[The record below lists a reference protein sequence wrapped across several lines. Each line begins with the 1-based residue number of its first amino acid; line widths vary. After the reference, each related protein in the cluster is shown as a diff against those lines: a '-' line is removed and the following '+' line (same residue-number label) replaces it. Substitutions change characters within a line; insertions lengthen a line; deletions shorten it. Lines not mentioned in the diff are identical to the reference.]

1 MQNKRKHLVTAATFI
16 CALIALS
23 GCRNNYFRVA
33 GPPAPPIDPSTYS
46 VEDYNSDVAAYKT
59 AITSAQLDFA
69 KQKRN
74 EIAYGLMGQIDVVYD
89 GYYRRLFVGKS
100 DVAVIG
106 DIFALGLGATS
117 TIATHAA
124 TKTLMSALGTA
135 FTGLSLSVDKNYY
148 AQQSFAVIGVAMQ
161 TRRDKVR
168 FSIIT
173 NLALD
178 TTTYPLAAV
187 KRDLVAY
194 ISAGSLPSGLQEL
207 QEEAGVATAKTQG
220 GSQAPSTPTN
230 VTATPGNAQVSLSW
244 MSPSGAT
251 SFNIYWSTT
260 GGVSPASGTKIS
272 GITSSPYTHAGLV
285 NGTVYY
291 YVVTAV
297 NAAGESTGSAQVS
310 AAPNAAAPT
319 PAPAAAPPAP
329 TGLAATPGNAQA
341 SLSWTAPAGATSF
354 NIYRSTTSGVT
365 PANGTRI
372 GTGLGSSPYTDT
384 GLANGTTYY
393 YVVTAVNSGGA
404 ESVPSA
410 QVSAAPNAAA
420 PTSALAAAPPAP
432 TGLAAAPGNAQAS
445 LSWTAPAGASS
456 FNIYRSTTSG
466 VTPANGT
473 RIGTGLGSSPYTDTG
488 LANGTTY
495 YYVVTA
501 VNSGG
506 TESVPSAQVSVAP
519 RIPPQPQQELQ
530 RTPH

>member
-1 MQNKRKHLVTAATFI
+1 MQSKQKHIVIAATFI
-16 CALIALS
+16 CVLIPLS

-33 GPPAPPIDPSTYS
+33 GPPAPLIDPSTYPA
-46 VEDYNSDVAAYKT
+46 EEYKSDVAAYKT

-106 DIFALGLGATS
+106 DIFTLGLSATS

-148 AQQSFAVIGVAMQ
+148 SQQSFAVIGVAMQ

-168 FSIIT
+168 ASIIA
-173 NLALD
+173 NLSLD

-220 GSQAPSTPTN
+220 GSQAPSVPTN

-244 MSPSGAT
+244 TSPSGAT

-260 GGVSPASGTKIS
+260 SGVSPASGTKIN
-272 GITSSPYTHAGLV
+272 GIPSSSYTHPGLI
-285 NGTVYY
+285 NGTSYY

-297 NAAGESTGSAQVS
+297 NAAGESAASAQVS
-310 AAPNAAAPT
+310 ATPNAAVPT
-319 PAPAAAPPAP
+319 QTPTAAPPAP
-329 TGLAATPGNAQA
+329 SAVAATPGNAQV
-341 SLSWTAPAGATSF
+341 SLSWTAPAGASSF
-354 NIYRSTTSGVT
+354 NIYRSTTSGMT
-365 PANGTRI
+365 PANGTRV
-372 GTGLGSSPYTDT
+372 GTGFGSSPYTDT

-404 ESVPSA
+404 ESAPSA
-410 QVSAAPNAAA
+410 QVSA
-420 PTSALAAAPPAP
+420 
-432 TGLAAAPGNAQAS
+432 
-445 LSWTAPAGASS
+445 
-456 FNIYRSTTSG
+456 
-466 VTPANGT
+466 
-473 RIGTGLGSSPYTDTG
+473 
-488 LANGTTY
+488 
-495 YYVVTA
+495 
-501 VNSGG
+501 
-506 TESVPSAQVSVAP
+506 AP
-519 RIPPQPQQELQ
+519 RIPPQPQQELKL
-530 RTPH
+530 TPH